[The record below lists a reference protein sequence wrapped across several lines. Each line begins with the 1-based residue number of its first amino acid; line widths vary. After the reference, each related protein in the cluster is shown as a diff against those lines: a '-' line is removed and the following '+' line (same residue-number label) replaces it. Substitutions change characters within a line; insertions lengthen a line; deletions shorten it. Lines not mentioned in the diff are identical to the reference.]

1 MCIHIIRIV
10 EFTPHRKAL
19 QISSI
24 IIMEEKKKSRSYMD
38 TSPGTSR
45 LMRTLQEVEK
55 TKKRCNNAYRKKA
68 EYVKSRSPIHE

>member
-1 MCIHIIRIV
+1 
-10 EFTPHRKAL
+10 
-19 QISSI
+19 
-24 IIMEEKKKSRSYMD
+24 MD

-68 EYVKSRSPIHE
+68 EYVKSRSPIHEWNARESEARREGMQGDRLRKMYSKIKMEN